1 MQFDCFARTAMSETP
16 SVPFLFSK
24 RPRSRPS
31 ALRKRPLESESALA
45 PETNDEPS
53 TSEVV
58 STSKKAVMNHLVQGT
73 GASLAK
79 RRRAEQELSE
89 VLSEEEEVLPSFEVR
104 HGNTKRER
112 RRSSS
117 PPAEISAESI
127 KAAAQAKLVNT
138 PLDPAKDD
146 GLYRGSA
153 GAAHKLPKAFGP
165 VKGGPGNV
173 RTITMVDYQPDVC
186 KDYKGQSS
194 VLRPPPFSADTVY
207 RDRILWIRRYL

>member
-1 MQFDCFARTAMSETP
+1 MSETP
-16 SVPFLFSK
+16 AVPFIFSK

-31 ALRKRPLESESALA
+31 ALRKRPLESETPL
-45 PETNDEPS
+45 TNESHDEPS

-79 RRRAEQELSE
+79 RRKAEQEMSE
-89 VLSEEEEVLPSFEVR
+89 VLSEEEDVLPSFEVR
-104 HGNTKRER
+104 HGNTQRER

-127 KAAAQAKLVNT
+127 KAAAQAKLVAN
-138 PLDPAKDD
+138 PFDPAKDD

-186 KDYKGQSS
+186 KDYKGQSVIS
-194 VLRPPPFSADTVY
+194 SRFALLLT
-207 RDRILWIRRYL
+207 